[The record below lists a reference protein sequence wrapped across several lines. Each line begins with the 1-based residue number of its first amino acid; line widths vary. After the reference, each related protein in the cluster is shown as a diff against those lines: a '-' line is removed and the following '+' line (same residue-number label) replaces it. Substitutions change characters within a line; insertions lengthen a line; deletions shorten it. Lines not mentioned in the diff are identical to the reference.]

1 MAMEG
6 SATIVSYHPLYIWKN
21 KDVIWDAFKSKSRNI
36 LLLQNKE
43 PLWNEESR
51 SYVLNFNGRVT
62 RPSVKNFQLI
72 SRHDP
77 DLILIQFGRTGGNT
91 FSLDFREPAS
101 AGLAFAIALSSIDSK
116 LACE

>member
-1 MAMEG
+1 M
-6 SATIVSYHPLYIWKN
+6 IWE
-21 KDVIWDAFKSKSRNI
+21 AFKDKSRNI
-36 LLLQNKE
+36 LLLQNKD

-77 DLILIQFGRTGGNT
+77 DFVLIQFGRTGANT
-91 FSLDFREPAS
+91 FSLDFRQPAS
-101 AGLAFAIALSSIDSK
+101 IELSFAIALSSIDSK